1 MAHDGEMEIVN
12 KNVTNPANPVT
23 SSNRIIAFIQWHY
36 GTTASN
42 RSPEQIERER
52 YLYGDVVFNRW
63 LLFPAAVI
71 IQFCCG
77 SLYAW
82 SVFNTPIDTLVN
94 GDANAGLAPITFS
107 IAVGMFGLSS
117 ATMGPWLER
126 NGPRK
131 GALLST
137 FLFFLGNMISALAI
151 HFKQMWLLYIGYGI
165 IGGFGLGLGYIS
177 PVSALQKWFPDRRGL
192 AAGFAVCGFGAGSI
206 AIAKIPDTLRAAV
219 GLPLT
224 FVILGSC
231 YFICM
236 TLAALVIRI
245 PPPGYVVENGKVTE
259 VTQSEKGESV
269 KINVQTQPTIKL
281 TLIESIKSRDYVL
294 LYMAFFANAIF
305 GLVVISRLA
314 NMLKDLFGKSADE
327 ASTIVSINGG
337 FNLFG
342 RIFFSTISDYVG
354 RKNCYLVML
363 TCQAVI
369 LIAFESI
376 VTTGTYWA
384 FLLCI
389 WVLTACYGGGFGVI
403 PAFLTDMF
411 GPTNI
416 GACHGIIL
424 TAWSIAGVGG
434 GLVFTAV
441 FQSLKNTYGPKNP
454 ILYTTNV
461 YWILAFVLVGLVVC
475 CFVRVTV
482 RDRLFPAVP
491 GQIIRVRVFG
501 KLVRLV
507 KREGGIKLEKCSKEQ
522 EDAEWAEFIEQR
534 YTSGQ

>member
-1 MAHDGEMEIVN
+1 MASHELPN
-12 KNVTNPANPVT
+12 SSVT

-36 GTTASN
+36 STTSN
-42 RSPEQIERER
+42 NRTPEQIERDR
-52 YLYGDVVFNRW
+52 YLYGNVPFNRW
-63 LLFPAAVI
+63 LLMPSALV

-82 SVFNTPIDTLVN
+82 SVFNRMIDTHVN
-94 GDANAGLAPITFS
+94 NDPDAGLAPITFS

-131 GALLST
+131 GALLSAS
-137 FLFFLGNMISALAI
+137 LFYLGNLIAAMAI

-177 PVSALQKWFPDRRGL
+177 PVSSLQKWFPDRRGL

-206 AIAKIPDTLRAAV
+206 AIAKIPQPLKEVV

-231 YFICM
+231 YFVCM
-236 TLAALVIRI
+236 GLAASVIRV
-245 PPPGYVVENGKVTE
+245 PPPGYVVESTKTTE
-259 VTQSEKGESV
+259 VTQGEKVESV
-269 KINVQTQPTIKL
+269 KVTMQEQPTIKL
-281 TLIESIKSRDYVL
+281 TLIESIKSRDFILMYIT
-294 LYMAFFANAIF
+294 FFSNAVF
-305 GLVVISRLA
+305 GLVVMSRLA
-314 NMLKDLFGKSADE
+314 DMLTNLFGKSPED

-354 RKNCYLVML
+354 RKNCYLFML
-363 TCQAVI
+363 TSQTII
-369 LIAFESI
+369 LIAFKSI
-376 VTTGTYWA
+376 ITSNTYWA
-384 FLLCI
+384 FLLCMWI
-389 WVLTACYGGGFGVI
+389 LTACYGGGFGVI
-403 PAFLTDMF
+403 PAFLTDMY
-411 GPTNI
+411 GASNI

-441 FQSLKNTYGPKNP
+441 FQPLKDTYGPKSVIP
-454 ILYTTNV
+454 YITNI
-461 YWILAFVLVGLVVC
+461 YWILAFVALGLLVC
-475 CFVRVTV
+475 CTVRVTI

-491 GQIIRVRVFG
+491 GQIFRFRAFG
-501 KLVRLV
+501 RLVRLV
-507 KREGGIKLEKCSKEQ
+507 KGPNGIKFEKCSREQ
-522 EDAEWAEFIEQR
+522 EDAEWAAFLAQR
-534 YTSGQ
+534 NSD